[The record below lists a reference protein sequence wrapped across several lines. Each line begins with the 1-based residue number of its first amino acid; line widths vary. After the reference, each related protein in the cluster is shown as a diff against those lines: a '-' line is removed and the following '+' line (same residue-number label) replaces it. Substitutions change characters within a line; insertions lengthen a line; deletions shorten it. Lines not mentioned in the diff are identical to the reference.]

1 MFASQLTL
9 LAPGDT
15 AALINSTFV
24 FVSALINLISP
35 WIGNASDRNG
45 RRPVLIAGSV
55 IMFFS
60 TILLIAGSGIPIFE
74 HTPLPPS
81 SPSAKGASASSPAPA
96 KSGAALVIYLIGYT
110 VLNVGLTVYGVM
122 VASLVSDFSALRP
135 SLSANISGA
144 FYLFFYIGSIVGL
157 LAGAEVL
164 PPDDKQNGFYWFL
177 AALFIGVTL
186 HVHFLPPAAYK
197 AQYAMPLASAEPT
210 LDGTLLRNSSA
221 SQKAPRDSSG
231 STLAAAAPSGHRG
244 SGGGSGSGG
253 VAGEPRRGGGGAEP
267 ALSVPTGSSRRAS
280 RPPASTRRTGGAS
293 PLARVPPLPPVV
305 LARTLFYFASGIFQS
320 TSLYFVENHIK
331 HKGMKGINV
340 AGFAAVTAIII
351 AIVLAVPVGH
361 IAKRVGAV
369 PTVVVSSF
377 LMAGLMCPYGFIET
391 ISELMMLSVAFGTA
405 LVCFCIADITL
416 IVQTLPDQSM
426 SGQDIGLWNMFH
438 HWRRDRRRLLRAGA
452 HRVRDADAEHDRIHH
467 RVRRRRQSGG
477 GTYYAVAG
485 YRIVYFT
492 AAGVG

>member
-1 MFASQLTL
+1 MDAATRDSGEPISWRTIVLALALNSYNGLVFSSLTIVFANQLTL

-15 AALINSTFV
+15 AALINSMFV

-45 RRPVLIAGSV
+45 RPVLIAGSV

-81 SPSAKGASASSPAPA
+81 SPSAEGPSASSPAPA

-244 SGGGSGSGG
+244 SGGG
-253 VAGEPRRGGGGAEP
+253 AGAAARRWRAATRRRRSSTGTWP
-267 ALSVPTGSSRRAS
+267 TSTGSRSRRAS

-293 PLARVPPLPPVV
+293 SARASTAPSAWSCSRGPSS
-305 LARTLFYFASGIFQS
+305 TLRAASSSRRRS
-320 TSLYFVENHIK
+320 TSWR
-331 HKGMKGINV
+331 
-340 AGFAAVTAIII
+340 T
-351 AIVLAVPVGH
+351 
-361 IAKRVGAV
+361 
-369 PTVVVSSF
+369 TSSTR
-377 LMAGLMCPYGFIET
+377 G
-391 ISELMMLSVAFGTA
+391 
-405 LVCFCIADITL
+405 
-416 IVQTLPDQSM
+416 
-426 SGQDIGLWNMFH
+426 
-438 HWRRDRRRLLRAGA
+438 
-452 HRVRDADAEHDRIHH
+452 
-467 RVRRRRQSGG
+467 
-477 GTYYAVAG
+477 
-485 YRIVYFT
+485 
-492 AAGVG
+492 